1 MSLCQI
7 FGVRRLTER
16 QKSVYEWINNTHQ
29 LPVYAE
35 IYRLAVTLIDQKPP
49 GYVTFV
55 AHAGREIVNGLA
67 FEIVGEVRK
76 PVQYAQRLDT
86 ISGKWEEQWG
96 ASVLDSESPTHYEIP
111 YDVCVDIR
119 ALIDE
124 HKGKARAEERD
135 LLSLS
140 TFLGYNDKSLI
151 PRNFAKEWKVAREKF
166 LEYAHI
172 RRNQISA
179 DDAAELVGHFRVLET
194 YLSISATS
202 QYGRIG
208 VLDEILG
215 QTNK

>member
-1 MSLCQI
+1 MSLCETS
-7 FGVRRLTER
+7 GVGDLPER
-16 QKSVYEWINNTHQ
+16 QKSIYEWINNTHQ

-35 IYRLAVTLIDQKPP
+35 IYKLAATLVDQKPP

-76 PVQYAQRLDT
+76 QVQYARRLDK
-86 ISGKWEEQWG
+86 ISDKWEDQWG
-96 ASVLDSESPTHYEIP
+96 ASVLDSEPPAHHEIS

-124 HKGKARAEERD
+124 HRGKAGADERD

-140 TFLGYNDKSLI
+140 IFLGYNDKSLI
-151 PRNFAKEWKVAREKF
+151 PRNFAKEWKAAREGFFK
-166 LEYAHI
+166 YAHI
-172 RRNQISA
+172 RRNQISS
-179 DDAAELVGHFRVLET
+179 DDAAELIEHFRVLET

-208 VLDEILG
+208 ALDEILG
-215 QTNK
+215 QTNR

>member
-1 MSLCQI
+1 MCKI
-7 FGVRRLTER
+7 FDIRGLTER
-16 QKSVYEWINNTHQ
+16 QSNIYEWINDTHQ

-35 IYRLAVTLIDQKPP
+35 IYKLAVTLINQKPP

-67 FEIVGEVRK
+67 SEISGRVRK
-76 PVQYAQRLDT
+76 QVQYAQCLDK
-86 ISGKWEEQWG
+86 ISGKWEDQWG
-96 ASVLDSESPTHYEIP
+96 ASMLDSEPPDHHEIP
-111 YDVCVDIR
+111 YDICVDIR

-124 HKGKARAEERD
+124 HKGKAKAEDYD

-140 TFLGYNDKSLI
+140 IFLGYNDMSLI
-151 PRNFAKEWKVAREKF
+151 PPNFTKEWKAARMGF
-166 LEYAHI
+166 LEYTHI
-172 RRNQISA
+172 RKNKISD

-208 VLDEILG
+208 ELDEILE